1 MFIIINF
8 NPHIREGKDL
18 LLSLYCSLIY
28 PHLIYGNIVWGN
40 NYKTRLDSL
49 IKIKKKVVRVIT
61 FSSYTESSKPP
72 FQKLEILNV
81 NQLNNKQTR
90 SFFWLTY
97 LTISSRIILEIF
109 TFWIVNFIRMLHG
122 EAIIYISSFTE
133 QTTAIIQY
141 SVKGRISIP
150 DDLRNTSFPST
161 TTPPNF

>member
-1 MFIIINF
+1 MVKMFIIINF

-18 LLSLYCSLIY
+18 LLSLYYSLIY
-28 PHLIYGNIVWGN
+28 PHIIYGNIVWGN

-90 SFFWLTY
+90 SFF
-97 LTISSRIILEIF
+97 
-109 TFWIVNFIRMLHG
+109 
-122 EAIIYISSFTE
+122 
-133 QTTAIIQY
+133 
-141 SVKGRISIP
+141 
-150 DDLRNTSFPST
+150 
-161 TTPPNF
+161 